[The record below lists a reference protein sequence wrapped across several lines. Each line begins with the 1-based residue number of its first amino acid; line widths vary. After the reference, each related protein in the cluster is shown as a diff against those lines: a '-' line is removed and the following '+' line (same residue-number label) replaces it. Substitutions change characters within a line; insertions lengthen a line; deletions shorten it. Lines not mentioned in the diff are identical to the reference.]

1 MAAGLEAC
9 ADLRGGTRWV
19 SGSGAE
25 GTQRHHLLVW
35 GCRGAGRVGKQMER
49 TQRRRNGGHG
59 RLRWLRW
66 QSERWRVCMAAEAEP
81 SDGCAMSATALRSHV
96 ASRGGW
102 QAAAANNA
110 CLPWAIGERTS
121 SAFERAT
128 RRWACEVVEQLTE
141 TSCRMSGAQQLDW
154 I

>member
-1 MAAGLEAC
+1 
-9 ADLRGGTRWV
+9 
-19 SGSGAE
+19 
-25 GTQRHHLLVW
+25 
-35 GCRGAGRVGKQMER
+35 
-49 TQRRRNGGHG
+49 
-59 RLRWLRW
+59 
-66 QSERWRVCMAAEAEP
+66 
-81 SDGCAMSATALRSHV
+81 MSATALRSHV

-110 CLPWAIGERTS
+110 CLPWAIGECTS

-128 RRWACEVVEQLTE
+128 RRTDCVVWWACEVVEQLTE